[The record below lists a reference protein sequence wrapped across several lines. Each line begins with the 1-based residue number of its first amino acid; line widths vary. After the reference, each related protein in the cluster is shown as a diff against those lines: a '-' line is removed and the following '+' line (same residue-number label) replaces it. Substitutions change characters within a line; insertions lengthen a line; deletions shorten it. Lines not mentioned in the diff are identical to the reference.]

1 MNYAVATCPVR
12 QAIDN
17 RLNRDLIAQAR
28 EQGFVFSDPFADTDM
43 WRGLESADL
52 ENPAQRCDP
61 DEADW
66 LFGKAIEATLFFLYQ
81 QTRRVVGQRTQI

>member
-1 MNYAVATCPVR
+1 MMYAVTTFPVR

-28 EQGFVFSDPFADTDM
+28 EQGFVFSDSFADAEM
-43 WRGLESADL
+43 WQGLETADL

-61 DEADW
+61 DEAEW
-66 LFGKAIEATLFFLYQ
+66 LFVKAIEASLFFTYLQ
-81 QTRRVVGQRTQI
+81 NRRFVGQHPNA